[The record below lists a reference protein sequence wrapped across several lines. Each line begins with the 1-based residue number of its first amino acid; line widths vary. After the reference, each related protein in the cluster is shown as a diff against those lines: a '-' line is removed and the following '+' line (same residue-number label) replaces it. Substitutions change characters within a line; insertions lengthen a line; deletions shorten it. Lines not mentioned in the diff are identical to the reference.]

1 MTGFESF
8 QFLRPG
14 WLVLIIPGCWLVFRL
29 HQRWKKRTDWSG
41 VVEPHL
47 LELLLVEARG
57 VRGTWVPWMLSL
69 MLFLVLTAI
78 AGPVL
83 EKRSVPVI
91 KKNLAKVLVLDVS
104 HSMLAEDLRPN
115 RIERAKFKL
124 RDLLKRIDEG
134 ETALIAY
141 AGDAHVISPLTS
153 DTHTITTLIPGL
165 EPDIM
170 PQRGSR
176 ADRAMELA
184 VKLLDGHSANPG
196 EVIWLTD
203 GIPENMILPVAQ
215 TLGRHRLSV
224 IGVGTEKG
232 APIPGK
238 NTGFLKNSKGG
249 IVMSRLDTSRLQ
261 ALAQQKGGTFQILR
275 NDDQDLERV
284 LNQPILMNEYLED
297 ETEKQGDI
305 WREEGPWLLLIMLPL
320 AALMFRRGLIFGF
333 LLISLHLPG
342 FLMSE
347 RVYAFDWKDLW
358 NNKDQQGQQ
367 YFIEGLHSEA
377 AQVFENSEW
386 KGLSHFRSGNHEN
399 ALEEWKEIDSPRSLF
414 NQGNALAKLGKL
426 DQAIDRYDQVLER
439 EPEHSDARFNR
450 DLLIKLLE
458 EQEMQQQNQE
468 QDGSGEDQQKSE
480 NQLSENQSES
490 SEENQSSTQSG
501 SDSKN
506 QNMKKSEQSESEQ
519 AQKSDSQNK
528 EISDAQSD
536 ERGQENTDEAL
547 SAEDNSKE
555 EDDDSKQK
563 QAFIKPRSVS
573 ELTENNRQEQEL
585 RQWLQKIPDDPSRLL
600 RNKMYRAHQRNKQIM
615 KTEKELW

>member
-29 HQRWKKRTDWSG
+29 HQRWKQRTDWSG

-57 VRGTWVPWMLSL
+57 IRRTWIPWMLSL
-69 MLFLVLTAI
+69 MLILVLTAM

-83 EKRSVPVI
+83 EKRSVPVL

-124 RDLLKRIDEG
+124 RDLLNRIDEG

-153 DTHTITTLIPGL
+153 DTHTITTLLPGL

-170 PQRGSR
+170 PHRGSR
-176 ADRAMELA
+176 PDRAMELA
-184 VKLLDGHSANPG
+184 VKLLDGHSVNPG

-203 GIPENMILPVAQ
+203 GISENMIPTVAQ
-215 TLGRHRLSV
+215 LLGIHRLSV

-238 NTGFLKNSKGG
+238 NSGFLKNSKGG
-249 IVMSRLDTSRLQ
+249 IVMSRLDTSHLQ

-347 RVYAFDWKDLW
+347 RAYAFEWKDLW
-358 NNKDQQGQQ
+358 KNKDQQGQQ
-367 YFIEGLHSEA
+367 YFIEGSHSEA
-377 AQVFENSEW
+377 AQVFENPEW
-386 KGLSHFRSGNHEN
+386 KGLSHFRSGNLEN
-399 ALEEWKEIDSPRSLF
+399 ALEEWKGIDSPRSLF

-426 DQAIDRYDQVLER
+426 DQAIDRFDQVLER

-450 DLLIKLLE
+450 DLLMKLLE
-458 EQEMQQQNQE
+458 EQEKQKQQNQQ
-468 QDGSGEDQQKSE
+468 QDGSGEDQQKTE
-480 NQLSENQSES
+480 NQQSENQSER
-490 SEENQSSTQSG
+490 SEENQSSAESG

-506 QNMKKSEQSESEQ
+506 QNMENSGQSEQ

-528 EISDAQSD
+528 EISEAQSD
-536 ERGQENTDEAL
+536 KQEQENTDEA
-547 SAEDNSKE
+547 SVAEENNQQ
-555 EDDDSKQK
+555 EDQDSKQQ

-573 ELTENNRQEQEL
+573 ELTEDNPQEQEL
-585 RQWLQKIPDDPSRLL
+585 RQWLQKIPDDPSKLL

-615 KTEKELW
+615 KTEKESW

>member
-57 VRGTWVPWMLSL
+57 IRRTWIPWMLSL
-69 MLFLVLTAI
+69 MLILVLTAM

-83 EKRSVPVI
+83 EKRSVPVL

-124 RDLLKRIDEG
+124 RDLLNRIDEG

-141 AGDAHVISPLTS
+141 AGDAHIISPLTS
-153 DTHTITTLIPGL
+153 DTHTITTLLPGL

-170 PQRGSR
+170 PHRGSR
-176 ADRAMELA
+176 PDRAMELA

-203 GIPENMILPVAQ
+203 GIPENMIPTVAQ
-215 TLGRHRLSV
+215 LLGRHRLSV

-238 NTGFLKNSKGG
+238 NSGFLKNSKGG

-261 ALAQQKGGTFQILR
+261 VLAQQKGGTFQILR
-275 NDDQDLERV
+275 NDDQDLEIV

-297 ETEKQGDI
+297 ETEKKGDI

-342 FLMSE
+342 FVISE
-347 RVYAFDWKDLW
+347 SAYAFEWKDLW
-358 NNKDQQGQQ
+358 KNKDQQGQQ

-377 AQVFENSEW
+377 AQVFENPEW
-386 KGLSHFRSGNHEN
+386 KGLSHFRSGNLEN

-450 DLLIKLLE
+450 DLLKKLLE
-458 EQEMQQQNQE
+458 EQEKQKQQNQE
-468 QDGSGEDQQKSE
+468 KDGSGEDQQKTE
-480 NQLSENQSES
+480 DQQSES
-490 SEENQSSTQSG
+490 RTERSEESPSSAESG

-506 QNMKKSEQSESEQ
+506 QNMENSGQSEQ

-528 EISDAQSD
+528 EISEAQSD
-536 ERGQENTDEAL
+536 KQEQENTDEA
-547 SAEDNSKE
+547 SVAEENNQEGE
-555 EDDDSKQK
+555 EDSKQQ

-573 ELTENNRQEQEL
+573 ELTEDNPQEQEL

-615 KTEKELW
+615 KTEKESW

>member
-1 MTGFESF
+1 M
-8 QFLRPG
+8 
-14 WLVLIIPGCWLVFRL
+14 
-29 HQRWKKRTDWSG
+29 
-41 VVEPHL
+41 EPHL

-57 VRGTWVPWMLSL
+57 IRGTWIPWMLSL
-69 MLFLVLTAI
+69 MLILVLTAM

-83 EKRSVPVI
+83 EKRSVPVL

-124 RDLLKRIDEG
+124 RDLLNRIDEG

-153 DTHTITTLIPGL
+153 DTHTIITLLPGL

-170 PQRGSR
+170 PHRGSR
-176 ADRAMELA
+176 PDRAMELA

-203 GIPENMILPVAQ
+203 GIPENMIPTVAQ

-238 NTGFLKNSKGG
+238 NSGFLKNSKGG
-249 IVMSRLDTSRLQ
+249 IVMSRLNTSHLQ

-347 RVYAFDWKDLW
+347 RAYAFEWKDLW
-358 NNKDQQGQQ
+358 KNKDQQGQQ
-367 YFIEGLHSEA
+367 YFIEGSHSEA
-377 AQVFENSEW
+377 AQVFENPEW
-386 KGLSHFRSGNHEN
+386 KGLSHFRSGNLEN
-399 ALEEWKEIDSPRSLF
+399 ALEEWKGIDSPRSLF

-426 DQAIDRYDQVLER
+426 DQAIDRFDQVLER

-450 DLLIKLLE
+450 DLLMKLLE
-458 EQEMQQQNQE
+458 EQEKQKQQNQQ
-468 QDGSGEDQQKSE
+468 QDGSGEDQQKTE
-480 NQLSENQSES
+480 NQQSENQSER
-490 SEENQSSTQSG
+490 SEENQSSAESG

-506 QNMKKSEQSESEQ
+506 QNMENSGQSEQ

-528 EISDAQSD
+528 EISEAQSD
-536 ERGQENTDEAL
+536 KQEQENTDEA
-547 SAEDNSKE
+547 SVAEENNQQ
-555 EDDDSKQK
+555 EDQDSKQQ

-573 ELTENNRQEQEL
+573 ELTEDNPQEQEL

-615 KTEKELW
+615 KTEKESW

>member
-29 HQRWKKRTDWSG
+29 HQRWKQRTDWSG

-57 VRGTWVPWMLSL
+57 IRRTWIPWMLSL
-69 MLFLVLTAI
+69 MLILVLTAM

-83 EKRSVPVI
+83 EKRSVPVL

-124 RDLLKRIDEG
+124 RDLLNRIDEG

-153 DTHTITTLIPGL
+153 DTHTITTLLPGL

-170 PQRGSR
+170 PHRGSR
-176 ADRAMELA
+176 PDRAMELA

-196 EVIWLTD
+196 DVIWLTD
-203 GIPENMILPVAQ
+203 GIPENMIPTVAQ

-238 NTGFLKNSKGG
+238 NSGFLKNSKGG

-275 NDDQDLERV
+275 NDDQDLEIV

-342 FLMSE
+342 FVISE
-347 RVYAFDWKDLW
+347 SAYAFEWKDLW
-358 NNKDQQGQQ
+358 KNKDQQGQQ

-377 AQVFENSEW
+377 AQVFENPEW
-386 KGLSHFRSGNHEN
+386 KGLSHFRSGNLEN

-414 NQGNALAKLGKL
+414 NQGNALAKLGKFE
-426 DQAIDRYDQVLER
+426 QAIENYEQVLER
-439 EPEHSDARFNR
+439 ESEHSDARFNR
-450 DLLIKLLE
+450 DLLKKLLE
-458 EQEMQQQNQE
+458 EQEKQKQQNQQ
-468 QDGSGEDQQKSE
+468 QDGSREDQQKTE
-480 NQLSENQSES
+480 DQQSES
-490 SEENQSSTQSG
+490 RTERSEESPSSAESG

-506 QNMKKSEQSESEQ
+506 QNMENSEQTEQ

-528 EISDAQSD
+528 EISEAQSD
-536 ERGQENTDEAL
+536 KQEQENTNET
-547 SAEDNSKE
+547 SVAEENNQQEDQDSKE
-555 EDDDSKQK
+555 Q

-573 ELTENNRQEQEL
+573 ELTEDNPQEQEL
-585 RQWLQKIPDDPSRLL
+585 RQWLQKIPDDPSKLL

-615 KTEKELW
+615 KTEKESW

>member
-1 MTGFESF
+1 M
-8 QFLRPG
+8 
-14 WLVLIIPGCWLVFRL
+14 
-29 HQRWKKRTDWSG
+29 
-41 VVEPHL
+41 EPHL

-57 VRGTWVPWMLSL
+57 IRRTWIPWMLSL
-69 MLFLVLTAI
+69 MLILVLTAM

-83 EKRSVPVI
+83 EKRSVPVL

-124 RDLLKRIDEG
+124 RDLLNRIDEG

-153 DTHTITTLIPGL
+153 DTHTITTLITGL

-170 PQRGSR
+170 PHRGSR
-176 ADRAMELA
+176 PDRAMELA

-203 GIPENMILPVAQ
+203 GIPENMIPTVAQ
-215 TLGRHRLSV
+215 LLGRHRLSV
-224 IGVGTEKG
+224 IGVGTVKG

-238 NTGFLKNSKGG
+238 NNGFLKNSKGG
-249 IVMSRLDTSRLQ
+249 IVMSRLDTSHLQ

-275 NDDQDLERV
+275 NDDQDLEIV

-297 ETEKQGDI
+297 ETEKKGDI

-347 RVYAFDWKDLW
+347 RAYAFEWKDLW
-358 NNKDQQGQQ
+358 KNKDQQGQQ

-377 AQVFENSEW
+377 AQVFDNPEW

-399 ALEEWKEIDSPRSLF
+399 ALEEWKGIDSTRSLF

-450 DLLIKLLE
+450 DLLKKLLE
-458 EQEMQQQNQE
+458 EQEKQKQQNQQ
-468 QDGSGEDQQKSE
+468 QDGSGEDQQKTE
-480 NQLSENQSES
+480 NQQSENQSER
-490 SEENQSSTQSG
+490 SEENPSSAESG

-506 QNMKKSEQSESEQ
+506 QNMENSGQSEQ

-528 EISDAQSD
+528 EISEAQSD
-536 ERGQENTDEAL
+536 KQEQENTDEAL
-547 SAEDNSKE
+547 VAEGNKQEGE
-555 EDDDSKQK
+555 EDSKQQ

-573 ELTENNRQEQEL
+573 ELTEDNPQEQEL

-615 KTEKELW
+615 KTEKESW

>member
-29 HQRWKKRTDWSG
+29 HQRWKQRTDWSG

-57 VRGTWVPWMLSL
+57 IRGTWIPWMLSL
-69 MLFLVLTAI
+69 MLFLVLTAM

-83 EKRSVPVI
+83 EKRSVPVL

-124 RDLLKRIDEG
+124 RDLLNRIDEG

-153 DTHTITTLIPGL
+153 DTHTITTLLPGL

-170 PQRGSR
+170 PHRGSR

-203 GIPENMILPVAQ
+203 GIPENMIPTVAQ
-215 TLGRHRLSV
+215 LLGRHRLSV

-238 NTGFLKNSKGG
+238 NSGFLKNSKGG

-305 WREEGPWLLLIMLPL
+305 WREEGPWLLLVLLPL

-347 RVYAFDWKDLW
+347 RAYAFEWKDLW
-358 NNKDQQGQQ
+358 KNKDQQGQQ

-377 AQVFENSEW
+377 AQVFENPEW

-399 ALEEWKEIDSPRSLF
+399 ALEEWKGIDSPRSLF

-426 DQAIDRYDQVLER
+426 EQAIDSYEKVLER

-450 DLLIKLLE
+450 DLLMKLLE
-458 EQEMQQQNQE
+458 EQEKQKQQNQE

-480 NQLSENQSES
+480 NQQSES
-490 SEENQSSTQSG
+490 QKERSEENQSSAESG

-506 QNMKKSEQSESEQ
+506 QNMENSEQTEQ
-519 AQKSDSQNK
+519 AQKSDSKNK
-528 EISDAQSD
+528 EISNAQSD
-536 ERGQENTDEAL
+536 DRGQENTDEASL
-547 SAEDNSKE
+547 TEENNQQEDQ
-555 EDDDSKQK
+555 DSKQQ
-563 QAFIKPRSVS
+563 QAYIKPRSVS
-573 ELTENNRQEQEL
+573 EFTEDNPQEQEL

-615 KTEKELW
+615 KTEKESW

>member
-29 HQRWKKRTDWSG
+29 HQRWKQRTDWSG

-57 VRGTWVPWMLSL
+57 IRRTWIPWMLSL
-69 MLFLVLTAI
+69 MLILVLTAM

-83 EKRSVPVI
+83 EKRSVPVL

-124 RDLLKRIDEG
+124 RDLLNRIDEG

-141 AGDAHVISPLTS
+141 AGDAHIISPLTS
-153 DTHTITTLIPGL
+153 DTHTITTLLPGL

-170 PQRGSR
+170 PHRGSR
-176 ADRAMELA
+176 PDRAMELA

-203 GIPENMILPVAQ
+203 GIPENMIPTVAQ
-215 TLGRHRLSV
+215 LLGRHRLSV

-238 NTGFLKNSKGG
+238 NSGFLKNSKGG

-261 ALAQQKGGTFQILR
+261 VLAQQKGGTFQILR
-275 NDDQDLERV
+275 NDDQDLEIV

-342 FLMSE
+342 FVISE
-347 RVYAFDWKDLW
+347 SAYAFEWKDLW
-358 NNKDQQGQQ
+358 KNKDQQGQQ
-367 YFIEGLHSEA
+367 YFIEGSHSEA
-377 AQVFENSEW
+377 AQVFENPEW

-399 ALEEWKEIDSPRSLF
+399 ALEEWKEIDSTRSLF

-450 DLLIKLLE
+450 DLLKKLLE
-458 EQEMQQQNQE
+458 EQEKQKQQNLE
-468 QDGSGEDQQKSE
+468 QDGSGEDQQKTE
-480 NQLSENQSES
+480 NQQSENQSER
-490 SEENQSSTQSG
+490 SEENPSSAESG

-506 QNMKKSEQSESEQ
+506 QNMENSGQSEQ

-528 EISDAQSD
+528 EISEAQSD
-536 ERGQENTDEAL
+536 KQEQENTDEA
-547 SAEDNSKE
+547 SVAEENNQEGE
-555 EDDDSKQK
+555 EDSKQQ
-563 QAFIKPRSVS
+563 QAYIKPRSVS
-573 ELTENNRQEQEL
+573 ELTEDNPQEQEL

-615 KTEKELW
+615 KTEKESW

>member
-14 WLVLIIPGCWLVFRL
+14 WLLLIIPGCWLVFRL
-29 HQRWKKRTDWSG
+29 HQRWKQRTDWSG

-57 VRGTWVPWMLSL
+57 IRGTWIPWMLSL
-69 MLFLVLTAI
+69 MLFLVLTAM

-83 EKRSVPVI
+83 EKRSVPVL

-124 RDLLKRIDEG
+124 RDLLNRIDEG

-141 AGDAHVISPLTS
+141 AGDAHIISPLTS
-153 DTHTITTLIPGL
+153 DTHTITTLLPGL

-170 PQRGSR
+170 PHRGSR
-176 ADRAMELA
+176 PDRAMELA

-203 GIPENMILPVAQ
+203 GIPENMIPTVAQ
-215 TLGRHRLSV
+215 LMGRHRLSV

-238 NTGFLKNSKGG
+238 NSGFLKNSKGG

-275 NDDQDLERV
+275 NDDQDLEIV

-347 RVYAFDWKDLW
+347 RAYAFEWKDLW
-358 NNKDQQGQQ
+358 KNKDQQGQQ

-377 AQVFENSEW
+377 AQVFENPEW
-386 KGLSHFRSGNHEN
+386 KGLSHFRSGNLEN

-450 DLLIKLLE
+450 DLLKKLLE
-458 EQEMQQQNQE
+458 EQEKQKQQNQE
-468 QDGSGEDQQKSE
+468 KDGSGEDQQKTE
-480 NQLSENQSES
+480 NQQSES
-490 SEENQSSTQSG
+490 RTERSEENPSSAESG

-506 QNMKKSEQSESEQ
+506 QNMENSGQSEQ

-528 EISDAQSD
+528 EISEAQSD
-536 ERGQENTDEAL
+536 KQEQENTDEA
-547 SAEDNSKE
+547 SVAEENNQEGE
-555 EDDDSKQK
+555 EDSKQQ

-573 ELTENNRQEQEL
+573 ELTEDNPQEQEL

-615 KTEKELW
+615 KTEKESW

>member
-29 HQRWKKRTDWSG
+29 YQRWKQRTDWSG

-57 VRGTWVPWMLSL
+57 IRRTWIPWMLSL
-69 MLFLVLTAI
+69 MLILVLTAM

-83 EKRSVPVI
+83 EKRSVPVL

-124 RDLLKRIDEG
+124 RDLLNRIDEG

-153 DTHTITTLIPGL
+153 DTHTITTLLPGL

-170 PQRGSR
+170 PHRGSR
-176 ADRAMELA
+176 PDRAMELA

-196 EVIWLTD
+196 DVIWLTD
-203 GIPENMILPVAQ
+203 GIPENMIPTVAQ
-215 TLGRHRLSV
+215 LLGRHRLSV

-238 NTGFLKNSKGG
+238 NSGFLKNSKGG

-261 ALAQQKGGTFQILR
+261 VLAQQKGGTFQILR
-275 NDDQDLERV
+275 NDDQDLEIV

-342 FLMSE
+342 FVISE
-347 RVYAFDWKDLW
+347 SAYAFEWKDLW
-358 NNKDQQGQQ
+358 KNKDQQGQQ

-377 AQVFENSEW
+377 AQVFENPEW
-386 KGLSHFRSGNHEN
+386 KGLSHFRSGNLEN

-450 DLLIKLLE
+450 DLLKKLLE
-458 EQEMQQQNQE
+458 EQEKQKQQNQE
-468 QDGSGEDQQKSE
+468 KDGSGEDQQKTE
-480 NQLSENQSES
+480 NQQSES
-490 SEENQSSTQSG
+490 RTERSEENPSSAESG

-506 QNMKKSEQSESEQ
+506 QNMENSGQSEQ

-528 EISDAQSD
+528 EISEAQSD
-536 ERGQENTDEAL
+536 KQEQENTDEA
-547 SAEDNSKE
+547 SVAEENNQEGE
-555 EDDDSKQK
+555 EDSKQQ

-573 ELTENNRQEQEL
+573 ELTEDNPQEQEL

-615 KTEKELW
+615 KTEKESW

>member
-57 VRGTWVPWMLSL
+57 IRRTWIPWMLSL
-69 MLFLVLTAI
+69 MLILVLTAM

-83 EKRSVPVI
+83 EKRSVPVL

-124 RDLLKRIDEG
+124 RDLLNRIDEG

-153 DTHTITTLIPGL
+153 DTHTITTLLPGL

-170 PQRGSR
+170 PHRGSR
-176 ADRAMELA
+176 PDRAMELA

-203 GIPENMILPVAQ
+203 GIPENMIPTVAQ
-215 TLGRHRLSV
+215 LLGRHRLSV

-238 NTGFLKNSKGG
+238 NSGFLKNSKGG

-275 NDDQDLERV
+275 NDDQDLEIV
-284 LNQPILMNEYLED
+284 LNQPILMNEYFED

-342 FLMSE
+342 FVISE
-347 RVYAFDWKDLW
+347 SAYAFEWKDLW
-358 NNKDQQGQQ
+358 KNKDQQGQQ
-367 YFIEGLHSEA
+367 YFIEGSHSEA
-377 AQVFENSEW
+377 AQVFENPEW
-386 KGLSHFRSGNHEN
+386 KGLSHFRSGNLEN

-450 DLLIKLLE
+450 DLLKKLLE
-458 EQEMQQQNQE
+458 EQEKQKQQNQE
-468 QDGSGEDQQKSE
+468 QDGSGEDQQKTE
-480 NQLSENQSES
+480 NQQSENQSER
-490 SEENQSSTQSG
+490 SEENPSSAESG

-506 QNMKKSEQSESEQ
+506 QNMENSGQSEQ

-528 EISDAQSD
+528 EISEAQSD
-536 ERGQENTDEAL
+536 KQEQENTDEA
-547 SAEDNSKE
+547 SVAEENNQEGE
-555 EDDDSKQK
+555 EDSKQQ

-573 ELTENNRQEQEL
+573 ELTEDNPQEQEL

-615 KTEKELW
+615 KTEKESW

>member
-29 HQRWKKRTDWSG
+29 HQRWKERTDWSG

-57 VRGTWVPWMLSL
+57 IRRTWIPWMLSL
-69 MLFLVLTAI
+69 MLILVLTAM

-83 EKRSVPVI
+83 EKRSVPVL

-124 RDLLKRIDEG
+124 RDLLNRIDEG

-141 AGDAHVISPLTS
+141 AGDAHIISPLTS
-153 DTHTITTLIPGL
+153 DTHTITTLLPGL

-170 PQRGSR
+170 PHRGSR
-176 ADRAMELA
+176 PDRAMELA

-196 EVIWLTD
+196 DVIWLTD
-203 GIPENMILPVAQ
+203 GIPENMIPTVAQ
-215 TLGRHRLSV
+215 LLGRHRLSV
-224 IGVGTEKG
+224 IGVGTVKG

-238 NTGFLKNSKGG
+238 NSGFLKNSKGG
-249 IVMSRLDTSRLQ
+249 IVMSRLDTSPLQ
-261 ALAQQKGGTFQILR
+261 VLAQQKGGTFQILR
-275 NDDQDLERV
+275 NDDQDLEIV
-284 LNQPILMNEYLED
+284 LNQPILMNEYFED

-342 FLMSE
+342 FVISE
-347 RVYAFDWKDLW
+347 SAYAFEWKDLW
-358 NNKDQQGQQ
+358 KNKDQQGQQ

-377 AQVFENSEW
+377 AQVFENPEW
-386 KGLSHFRSGNHEN
+386 KGLSHFRSGNLEN

-450 DLLIKLLE
+450 DLLKKLLE
-458 EQEMQQQNQE
+458 EQEKQKQQNQE
-468 QDGSGEDQQKSE
+468 KDGSGEDQQKTE
-480 NQLSENQSES
+480 NQQSES
-490 SEENQSSTQSG
+490 RTERSEEDPSSAESG

-506 QNMKKSEQSESEQ
+506 QNMENSEQTEQ

-528 EISDAQSD
+528 EISEAQSD
-536 ERGQENTDEAL
+536 KQEQENTDEA
-547 SAEDNSKE
+547 SVAEENNQEGE
-555 EDDDSKQK
+555 EDSKQQ

-573 ELTENNRQEQEL
+573 ELTEDNPQEQEL

-615 KTEKELW
+615 KTEKESW

>member
-1 MTGFESF
+1 M
-8 QFLRPG
+8 
-14 WLVLIIPGCWLVFRL
+14 
-29 HQRWKKRTDWSG
+29 
-41 VVEPHL
+41 EPHL

-57 VRGTWVPWMLSL
+57 IRRTWIPWMLSL
-69 MLFLVLTAI
+69 MLILVLTAM

-83 EKRSVPVI
+83 EKRSVPVL

-124 RDLLKRIDEG
+124 RDLLNRIDEG

-141 AGDAHVISPLTS
+141 AGDAHIISPLTS
-153 DTHTITTLIPGL
+153 DTHTITTLLPGL

-170 PQRGSR
+170 PHRGSR
-176 ADRAMELA
+176 PDRAMELA

-203 GIPENMILPVAQ
+203 GIPENMIPTVAEL
-215 TLGRHRLSV
+215 LGRHRLSV
-224 IGVGTEKG
+224 IGIGTEKG

-238 NTGFLKNSKGG
+238 NSGFLKNSKGG
-249 IVMSRLDTSRLQ
+249 IVMSRLVTSRLQ
-261 ALAQQKGGTFQILR
+261 VLAQQKGGTFQILR
-275 NDDQDLERV
+275 NDDQDLEIV

-342 FLMSE
+342 FVISE
-347 RVYAFDWKDLW
+347 RAYAFEWKDLW
-358 NNKDQQGQQ
+358 KNKDQQGQQ
-367 YFIEGLHSEA
+367 YFIEGSHSEA
-377 AQVFENSEW
+377 AQVFENPEW

-399 ALEEWKEIDSPRSLF
+399 ALEEWKGIDSPRSLF

-450 DLLIKLLE
+450 DLLKKLLE
-458 EQEMQQQNQE
+458 EQDKQKQQNQE

-480 NQLSENQSES
+480 PQQSENQSER
-490 SEENQSSTQSG
+490 SEEDPSSAESG

-506 QNMKKSEQSESEQ
+506 QDMENSGQSEQ

-528 EISDAQSD
+528 EISEAQSD
-536 ERGQENTDEAL
+536 KQEQENTDEA
-547 SAEDNSKE
+547 SVAEENKQEGE
-555 EDDDSKQK
+555 EDSKQQ
-563 QAFIKPRSVS
+563 QAYIKPRSVS
-573 ELTENNRQEQEL
+573 ELTEDNPQEQEL

-615 KTEKELW
+615 KTEKESW

>member
-1 MTGFESF
+1 M
-8 QFLRPG
+8 
-14 WLVLIIPGCWLVFRL
+14 
-29 HQRWKKRTDWSG
+29 
-41 VVEPHL
+41 EPHL
-47 LELLLVEARG
+47 LELLVVEARG
-57 VRGTWVPWMLSL
+57 IQRTWIPWMLSL
-69 MLFLVLTAI
+69 MLILVLTAM

-83 EKRSVPVI
+83 EKRSVPVL

-124 RDLLKRIDEG
+124 RDLLNRIDEG

-153 DTHTITTLIPGL
+153 DTHTITTLLPGL

-170 PQRGSR
+170 PHRGSR
-176 ADRAMELA
+176 PDRAMELA

-203 GIPENMILPVAQ
+203 GIPEKMIPTVAQ
-215 TLGRHRLSV
+215 LLGRHRLSV

-238 NTGFLKNSKGG
+238 NSGFLKNSKGG
-249 IVMSRLDTSRLQ
+249 IVMSRLVTSRLQ
-261 ALAQQKGGTFQILR
+261 VLAQQKGGTFQILR
-275 NDDQDLERV
+275 NDDQDLEIV

-342 FLMSE
+342 FVISE
-347 RVYAFDWKDLW
+347 RAYAFEWKDLW
-358 NNKDQQGQQ
+358 KNKDQQGQQ
-367 YFIEGLHSEA
+367 FFIEGSHSEA
-377 AQVFENSEW
+377 AQVFENPEW

-399 ALEEWKEIDSPRSLF
+399 ALEEWKGIDSTRSLF

-450 DLLIKLLE
+450 DLLKKLLE
-458 EQEMQQQNQE
+458 EQDKQKQQNQE

-480 NQLSENQSES
+480 PQQSENQSER
-490 SEENQSSTQSG
+490 SEENQSSAESG

-506 QNMKKSEQSESEQ
+506 KNMENSGQSEQ

-528 EISDAQSD
+528 ENSEAQSFKQ
-536 ERGQENTDEAL
+536 EQENTDEASL
-547 SAEDNSKE
+547 AEENNQQ
-555 EDDDSKQK
+555 EDQDSKQQ
-563 QAFIKPRSVS
+563 QAYIKPRSVS
-573 ELTENNRQEQEL
+573 ELTEDNPQEQEL

-615 KTEKELW
+615 KTEKESW

>member
-1 MTGFESF
+1 M
-8 QFLRPG
+8 
-14 WLVLIIPGCWLVFRL
+14 
-29 HQRWKKRTDWSG
+29 
-41 VVEPHL
+41 EPHL

-57 VRGTWVPWMLSL
+57 IRRTWIPWMLSL
-69 MLFLVLTAI
+69 MLILVLTAM

-83 EKRSVPVI
+83 EKRSVPVL

-124 RDLLKRIDEG
+124 RDLLNRIDEG

-153 DTHTITTLIPGL
+153 DTHTITTLLPGL

-170 PQRGSR
+170 PHRGSR
-176 ADRAMELA
+176 PDRAMELA

-203 GIPENMILPVAQ
+203 GIPENMIPTVAQ
-215 TLGRHRLSV
+215 LLGRHRLSV

-238 NTGFLKNSKGG
+238 NSGFLKNSKGG
-249 IVMSRLDTSRLQ
+249 IVMSRLDTSHLQ

-342 FLMSE
+342 FVMSE
-347 RVYAFDWKDLW
+347 KGYAFEWKDLW
-358 NNKDQQGQQ
+358 KNKDQQGQQ

-377 AQVFENSEW
+377 AQVFENPEW

-399 ALEEWKEIDSPRSLF
+399 ALEEWKGIDSTRSLF

-450 DLLIKLLE
+450 DLLKKLLE
-458 EQEMQQQNQE
+458 EQEKQKQQNQE

-480 NQLSENQSES
+480 PQQSENQSER
-490 SEENQSSTQSG
+490 SEEDPSSAESG

-506 QNMKKSEQSESEQ
+506 QDMENSGQSEQ

-528 EISDAQSD
+528 EISEAQSD
-536 ERGQENTDEAL
+536 KQEQENTDEA
-547 SAEDNSKE
+547 SVAEENNQEGE
-555 EDDDSKQK
+555 EDSKQQ

-573 ELTENNRQEQEL
+573 ELTEDNPQEQEL
-585 RQWLQKIPDDPSRLL
+585 RQWLQKIPDDPSKLL

-615 KTEKELW
+615 KTEKESW

>member
-29 HQRWKKRTDWSG
+29 HQRWKQRTDWSG

-57 VRGTWVPWMLSL
+57 IRGTWIPWMLSL
-69 MLFLVLTAI
+69 MLILVLTAM

-83 EKRSVPVI
+83 EKRSVPVL

-124 RDLLKRIDEG
+124 RDLLNRIDEG

-153 DTHTITTLIPGL
+153 DTHTIITLLPGL

-170 PQRGSR
+170 PHRGSR
-176 ADRAMELA
+176 PDRAMELA
-184 VKLLDGHSANPG
+184 VKLLDGHSVNPG
-196 EVIWLTD
+196 DVIWLTD
-203 GIPENMILPVAQ
+203 GISENMIPTVAQ
-215 TLGRHRLSV
+215 LLGRHRLSV
-224 IGVGTEKG
+224 IGVGTVKG

-238 NTGFLKNSKGG
+238 NSGFLKNSKGG
-249 IVMSRLDTSRLQ
+249 IVMSRLDTSHLQ

-347 RVYAFDWKDLW
+347 RAYAFEWKDLW
-358 NNKDQQGQQ
+358 KNKDQQGQQ
-367 YFIEGLHSEA
+367 YFIEGSHSEA
-377 AQVFENSEW
+377 AQVFENPEW
-386 KGLSHFRSGNHEN
+386 KGLSHFRSGNLEN
-399 ALEEWKEIDSPRSLF
+399 ALEEWKGIDSPRSLF

-426 DQAIDRYDQVLER
+426 DQAIDRFDQVLER
-439 EPEHSDARFNR
+439 EPEHSDARFDR
-450 DLLIKLLE
+450 DLLMKLLE
-458 EQEMQQQNQE
+458 EQEKQKQQNQQ
-468 QDGSGEDQQKSE
+468 QDGSGEDQQKTE
-480 NQLSENQSES
+480 NQQSENQSER
-490 SEENQSSTQSG
+490 SEENQSSAESG

-506 QNMKKSEQSESEQ
+506 QNMENSGQSEQ
-519 AQKSDSQNK
+519 AQKSESQNK
-528 EISDAQSD
+528 EISEAQSD
-536 ERGQENTDEAL
+536 KQEQENTDEA
-547 SAEDNSKE
+547 SVAEENNQEGE
-555 EDDDSKQK
+555 EDSNQQ

-573 ELTENNRQEQEL
+573 ELTEDNPQEQEL

-615 KTEKELW
+615 KTEKESW

>member
-14 WLVLIIPGCWLVFRL
+14 WLVLIIPGFWLVFRL
-29 HQRWKKRTDWSG
+29 YQRWKQRTDWSG

-57 VRGTWVPWMLSL
+57 IRRAWIPWMLSL
-69 MLFLVLTAI
+69 MLILVLTAM

-83 EKRSVPVI
+83 EKRSVPVL

-124 RDLLKRIDEG
+124 RDLLNRIDEG

-153 DTHTITTLIPGL
+153 DTHTITTLLPGL

-170 PQRGSR
+170 PHRGSR
-176 ADRAMELA
+176 PDRAMELA

-203 GIPENMILPVAQ
+203 GIPENMIPTVAQ
-215 TLGRHRLSV
+215 LLGRHRLSV

-238 NTGFLKNSKGG
+238 NSGFLKNSKGG
-249 IVMSRLDTSRLQ
+249 IVMSRLDTSHLQ
-261 ALAQQKGGTFQILR
+261 VLAQQKGGTFQILR
-275 NDDQDLERV
+275 NDDQDLEIV

-342 FLMSE
+342 FVISE
-347 RVYAFDWKDLW
+347 SAYAFEWKDLW
-358 NNKDQQGQQ
+358 KNKDQQGQQ
-367 YFIEGLHSEA
+367 YFIEGSHSEA
-377 AQVFENSEW
+377 AQVFENPEW
-386 KGLSHFRSGNHEN
+386 KGLSHFRSGNLEN

-450 DLLIKLLE
+450 DLLKKLLE
-458 EQEMQQQNQE
+458 EQENQKQQNQE
-468 QDGSGEDQQKSE
+468 QDGSGEDQQKSK
-480 NQLSENQSES
+480 NQQSES
-490 SEENQSSTQSG
+490 QIERSEENPSSAESG

-506 QNMKKSEQSESEQ
+506 QNMENSGQSEQ

-528 EISDAQSD
+528 EISEAQSD
-536 ERGQENTDEAL
+536 KQEQENTDEA
-547 SAEDNSKE
+547 SVAEENNQEGE
-555 EDDDSKQK
+555 EDSKQQ

-573 ELTENNRQEQEL
+573 ELTEDNPQEQEL
-585 RQWLQKIPDDPSRLL
+585 RQWLQKIPDDPSKLL

-615 KTEKELW
+615 KTEKESW

>member
-57 VRGTWVPWMLSL
+57 IRRTWIPWMLSL
-69 MLFLVLTAI
+69 MLILVLTAM

-83 EKRSVPVI
+83 EKRSVPVL

-124 RDLLKRIDEG
+124 RDLLNRIDEG

-141 AGDAHVISPLTS
+141 AGDAHIITPLTS
-153 DTHTITTLIPGL
+153 DTHTITTLLPGL

-170 PQRGSR
+170 PHRGSR
-176 ADRAMELA
+176 PDRAMELA

-203 GIPENMILPVAQ
+203 GIPENMIPTVAQ
-215 TLGRHRLSV
+215 LLGRHRLSV
-224 IGVGTEKG
+224 IGVGSEKG

-238 NTGFLKNSKGG
+238 NSGFLKNSKGG
-249 IVMSRLDTSRLQ
+249 IVMSRLDTSHLQ
-261 ALAQQKGGTFQILR
+261 VLAQQKGGTFQILR
-275 NDDQDLERV
+275 NDDQDLEIV
-284 LNQPILMNEYLED
+284 LNQPILMNEYFED

-342 FLMSE
+342 FVISE
-347 RVYAFDWKDLW
+347 SAYAFEWKDLW
-358 NNKDQQGQQ
+358 KNKDQQGQQ

-377 AQVFENSEW
+377 AQVFENPEW
-386 KGLSHFRSGNHEN
+386 KGLSHFRSGNLEN

-450 DLLIKLLE
+450 DLLKKLLE
-458 EQEMQQQNQE
+458 EQEKQKQQNQE
-468 QDGSGEDQQKSE
+468 KDGSGEDQQKTE
-480 NQLSENQSES
+480 NQQSES
-490 SEENQSSTQSG
+490 RTERSEEDPSSAESG

-506 QNMKKSEQSESEQ
+506 QNMENSEQTEQ

-528 EISDAQSD
+528 EISEAQSD
-536 ERGQENTDEAL
+536 KQEQENTNET
-547 SAEDNSKE
+547 SVAEENNQQEDQDSKE
-555 EDDDSKQK
+555 Q

-573 ELTENNRQEQEL
+573 ELTEDNPQEQEL
-585 RQWLQKIPDDPSRLL
+585 RQWLQKIPDDPSKLL

-615 KTEKELW
+615 KTEKESW

>member
-1 MTGFESF
+1 M
-8 QFLRPG
+8 
-14 WLVLIIPGCWLVFRL
+14 
-29 HQRWKKRTDWSG
+29 
-41 VVEPHL
+41 EPHL

-57 VRGTWVPWMLSL
+57 ILRAWIPWMLSL
-69 MLFLVLTAI
+69 MLILVLTAM

-83 EKRSVPVI
+83 EKRSVPVL

-124 RDLLKRIDEG
+124 RDLLNRIDEG

-153 DTHTITTLIPGL
+153 DTHTITTLLPGL

-170 PQRGSR
+170 PHRGSR
-176 ADRAMELA
+176 PDRAMELA
-184 VKLLDGHSANPG
+184 VKLLDGHSANSG

-203 GIPENMILPVAQ
+203 GIPENMIPTVAQ
-215 TLGRHRLSV
+215 LLGRHRLSV

-238 NTGFLKNSKGG
+238 NSGFLKNSKGG
-249 IVMSRLDTSRLQ
+249 IVMSRLDISHLQ

-284 LNQPILMNEYLED
+284 LNQPTLMNEYLED
-297 ETEKQGDI
+297 ETEKKGDI
-305 WREEGPWLLLIMLPL
+305 WREEGPWLLLVLLPL

-342 FLMSE
+342 FVMSE
-347 RVYAFDWKDLW
+347 KGYAFEWKDLW
-358 NNKDQQGQQ
+358 KNKDQQGQQ
-367 YFIEGLHSEA
+367 IFIEGLHSEA
-377 AQVFENSEW
+377 AQVFENPEW

-439 EPEHSDARFNR
+439 KPEHTDARFNR
-450 DLLIKLLE
+450 DLLKKMLE
-458 EQEMQQQNQE
+458 EQDKQKQQNQE

-480 NQLSENQSES
+480 PQQSENQSER
-490 SEENQSSTQSG
+490 SEEDPSSAESG

-506 QNMKKSEQSESEQ
+506 QDMENSGQSEQ

-528 EISDAQSD
+528 EISEAQSD
-536 ERGQENTDEAL
+536 KQEQENTDEA
-547 SAEDNSKE
+547 SVAEENNQEGE
-555 EDDDSKQK
+555 EDSKQQ

-573 ELTENNRQEQEL
+573 ELTEDNPQEQEL

-615 KTEKELW
+615 KTEKESW

>member
-57 VRGTWVPWMLSL
+57 IRRTWIPWMLSL
-69 MLFLVLTAI
+69 MLILVLTAM

-83 EKRSVPVI
+83 EKRSVPVL

-124 RDLLKRIDEG
+124 RDLLNRIDEG

-153 DTHTITTLIPGL
+153 DTHTITTLLPGL

-170 PQRGSR
+170 PHRGSR
-176 ADRAMELA
+176 PDRAMELA

-203 GIPENMILPVAQ
+203 GIPENMIPTVAQ
-215 TLGRHRLSV
+215 LLGRHRLSV

-238 NTGFLKNSKGG
+238 NSGFLKNSKGG
-249 IVMSRLDTSRLQ
+249 IVMSRLDTSHLQ

-305 WREEGPWLLLIMLPL
+305 WREEGPWLLLVLLPL

-347 RVYAFDWKDLW
+347 RAYAFEWKDLW
-358 NNKDQQGQQ
+358 KNKDQQGQQ
-367 YFIEGLHSEA
+367 FFIEGSHSEA
-377 AQVFENSEW
+377 AQVFENPEW
-386 KGLSHFRSGNHEN
+386 KGLSHFRSGNLEN

-450 DLLIKLLE
+450 DLLKKLLE
-458 EQEMQQQNQE
+458 EQEKQKQQNQE
-468 QDGSGEDQQKSE
+468 QDGSGEDQQKSK
-480 NQLSENQSES
+480 NQQSES
-490 SEENQSSTQSG
+490 QKEQSKENQSSAESG

-506 QNMKKSEQSESEQ
+506 QNMENSGQSEQ

-528 EISDAQSD
+528 EISEAQSD
-536 ERGQENTDEAL
+536 KQEQENTDEA
-547 SAEDNSKE
+547 SVAEENNQEGE
-555 EDDDSKQK
+555 EDSKQQ

-573 ELTENNRQEQEL
+573 ELTEDNPQEQEL
-585 RQWLQKIPDDPSRLL
+585 RQWLQKIPDDPSKLL

-615 KTEKELW
+615 KTEKESW

>member
-1 MTGFESF
+1 M
-8 QFLRPG
+8 
-14 WLVLIIPGCWLVFRL
+14 
-29 HQRWKKRTDWSG
+29 
-41 VVEPHL
+41 EPHL

-57 VRGTWVPWMLSL
+57 IRRTWIPWMLSL
-69 MLFLVLTAI
+69 MLILVLTAM

-83 EKRSVPVI
+83 EKRSVPVL

-124 RDLLKRIDEG
+124 RDLLNRIDEG

-153 DTHTITTLIPGL
+153 DTHTIITLLPGL

-170 PQRGSR
+170 PHRGSR
-176 ADRAMELA
+176 PDRAMELA
-184 VKLLDGHSANPG
+184 VKLLDGHSVNPG

-203 GIPENMILPVAQ
+203 GISENMIPTVAQ
-215 TLGRHRLSV
+215 LLGIHRLSV

-238 NTGFLKNSKGG
+238 NSGFLKNSKGG
-249 IVMSRLDTSRLQ
+249 IVMSRLDTSHLQ

-347 RVYAFDWKDLW
+347 RAYAFEWKDLW
-358 NNKDQQGQQ
+358 KNKDQQGQQ
-367 YFIEGLHSEA
+367 YFIEGSHSEA
-377 AQVFENSEW
+377 AQVFENPEW
-386 KGLSHFRSGNHEN
+386 KGLSHFRSGNLEN
-399 ALEEWKEIDSPRSLF
+399 ALEEWKGIDSPRSLF

-450 DLLIKLLE
+450 DLLKKLLE
-458 EQEMQQQNQE
+458 EQEKQKQQNQQ
-468 QDGSGEDQQKSE
+468 QDGSGEDQQKTE
-480 NQLSENQSES
+480 NQQSENQSER
-490 SEENQSSTQSG
+490 SEENQSSAESG

-506 QNMKKSEQSESEQ
+506 QNMENSGQSEQ

-528 EISDAQSD
+528 EISEAQSD
-536 ERGQENTDEAL
+536 KQEQENTDEA
-547 SAEDNSKE
+547 SVAEENNQQ
-555 EDDDSKQK
+555 EDQDSKQQ

-573 ELTENNRQEQEL
+573 ELTEDNPQEQEL

-615 KTEKELW
+615 KTEKESW

>member
-14 WLVLIIPGCWLVFRL
+14 WLVLIIPGFWLVFRL
-29 HQRWKKRTDWSG
+29 YQRWKQRTDWSG

-57 VRGTWVPWMLSL
+57 IRRTWIPWMLSL
-69 MLFLVLTAI
+69 MLILVLTAM

-83 EKRSVPVI
+83 EKRSVPVL

-124 RDLLKRIDEG
+124 RDLLNRIDEG

-141 AGDAHVISPLTS
+141 AGDAHIISPLTS
-153 DTHTITTLIPGL
+153 DTHTITTLLPGL

-170 PQRGSR
+170 PHRGSR
-176 ADRAMELA
+176 PDRAMELA

-203 GIPENMILPVAQ
+203 GIPENMIPTVAQ
-215 TLGRHRLSV
+215 LLGRHRLSV

-238 NTGFLKNSKGG
+238 NSGFLKNSKGG
-249 IVMSRLDTSRLQ
+249 IVMSRLDTSHLQ
-261 ALAQQKGGTFQILR
+261 VLAQQKGGTFQILR
-275 NDDQDLERV
+275 NDDQDLEIV
-284 LNQPILMNEYLED
+284 LNQPILMNEYFED

-342 FLMSE
+342 FVISE
-347 RVYAFDWKDLW
+347 SAYAFEWKDLW
-358 NNKDQQGQQ
+358 KNKDQQGQQ
-367 YFIEGLHSEA
+367 YFIEGSHSEA
-377 AQVFENSEW
+377 AQVFENPEW
-386 KGLSHFRSGNHEN
+386 KGLSHFRSGNLEN
-399 ALEEWKEIDSPRSLF
+399 ALEEWKGIDSPRSLF
-414 NQGNALAKLGKL
+414 NQGNALAKLGKF
-426 DQAIDRYDQVLER
+426 DQAIDSYDQVLER

-450 DLLIKLLE
+450 DLLKKLLE
-458 EQEMQQQNQE
+458 EQDKQKQQNQE
-468 QDGSGEDQQKSE
+468 QDGSGEDQQKTE
-480 NQLSENQSES
+480 NQQSES
-490 SEENQSSTQSG
+490 RTERSEEDPSSAESG

-506 QNMKKSEQSESEQ
+506 QNMENSGQSEQ

-528 EISDAQSD
+528 EISEAQSD
-536 ERGQENTDEAL
+536 KQEQENTDEA
-547 SAEDNSKE
+547 SVAEENNQEGE
-555 EDDDSKQK
+555 EDSKQQ
-563 QAFIKPRSVS
+563 QAYIKPRSVS
-573 ELTENNRQEQEL
+573 ELTEDNPQEQEL

-615 KTEKELW
+615 KTEKESW

>member
-1 MTGFESF
+1 M
-8 QFLRPG
+8 
-14 WLVLIIPGCWLVFRL
+14 
-29 HQRWKKRTDWSG
+29 
-41 VVEPHL
+41 EPHL

-57 VRGTWVPWMLSL
+57 IRRTWIPWMLSL
-69 MLFLVLTAI
+69 MLILVLTAM

-83 EKRSVPVI
+83 EKRSVPVL

-124 RDLLKRIDEG
+124 RDLLNRIDEG

-153 DTHTITTLIPGL
+153 DTHTIITLLPGL

-170 PQRGSR
+170 PHRGSR
-176 ADRAMELA
+176 PDRAMELA
-184 VKLLDGHSANPG
+184 VKLLDGHSVNPG

-203 GIPENMILPVAQ
+203 GISENMIPTVAQ
-215 TLGRHRLSV
+215 LLGIHRLSV

-238 NTGFLKNSKGG
+238 NSGFLKNSKGG
-249 IVMSRLDTSRLQ
+249 IVMSRLDTSHLQ

-347 RVYAFDWKDLW
+347 RAYAFEWKDLW
-358 NNKDQQGQQ
+358 KNKDQQGQQ
-367 YFIEGLHSEA
+367 YFIEGSHSEA
-377 AQVFENSEW
+377 AQVFENPEW
-386 KGLSHFRSGNHEN
+386 KGLSHFRSGNLEN
-399 ALEEWKEIDSPRSLF
+399 ALEEWKGIDSPRSLF

-426 DQAIDRYDQVLER
+426 DQAIDRFDQVLER

-450 DLLIKLLE
+450 DLLMKLLE
-458 EQEMQQQNQE
+458 EQEKQKQQNQQ
-468 QDGSGEDQQKSE
+468 QDGSGEDQQKTE
-480 NQLSENQSES
+480 NQQSENQSER
-490 SEENQSSTQSG
+490 SEENQSSAESG

-506 QNMKKSEQSESEQ
+506 QNMENSGQSEQ

-528 EISDAQSD
+528 EISEAQSD
-536 ERGQENTDEAL
+536 KQEQENTDEA
-547 SAEDNSKE
+547 SVAEENNQEGE
-555 EDDDSKQK
+555 EDSKQQ

-573 ELTENNRQEQEL
+573 ELTEDNPQEQEL

-615 KTEKELW
+615 KTEKESW

>member
-57 VRGTWVPWMLSL
+57 IRRTWIPWMLSL
-69 MLFLVLTAI
+69 MLILVLTAM

-83 EKRSVPVI
+83 EKRSVPVL

-124 RDLLKRIDEG
+124 RDLLNRIDEG

-153 DTHTITTLIPGL
+153 DTHTIITLLPGL

-170 PQRGSR
+170 PHRGSR
-176 ADRAMELA
+176 PDRAMELA

-203 GIPENMILPVAQ
+203 GISENMIPTMAQ
-215 TLGRHRLSV
+215 LLGRHRLSV

-238 NTGFLKNSKGG
+238 NSGFLKNSKGG
-249 IVMSRLDTSRLQ
+249 IVMSRLDTSHLQ
-261 ALAQQKGGTFQILR
+261 ALAQLKGGTFQILR

-347 RVYAFDWKDLW
+347 RAYAFEWKDLW

-377 AQVFENSEW
+377 AQVFENPEW

-399 ALEEWKEIDSPRSLF
+399 ALEEWKGIDSPRSLF

-426 DQAIDRYDQVLER
+426 DQAIDRFDQVLER

-450 DLLIKLLE
+450 DLLKKLLE
-458 EQEMQQQNQE
+458 EQEKQKQQNQQ
-468 QDGSGEDQQKSE
+468 QDGSGEDQQKTE
-480 NQLSENQSES
+480 NQQSENQSER
-490 SEENQSSTQSG
+490 SEENQSSAESG

-506 QNMKKSEQSESEQ
+506 QNMENSGQSEQ

-528 EISDAQSD
+528 EISEAQSD
-536 ERGQENTDEAL
+536 KQEQENTDEA
-547 SAEDNSKE
+547 SVAEENNQEGE
-555 EDDDSKQK
+555 EDSKQQ

-573 ELTENNRQEQEL
+573 ELTEDNPQEQEL
-585 RQWLQKIPDDPSRLL
+585 RQWLQKIPDDPSKLL

-615 KTEKELW
+615 KTEKESW

>member
-29 HQRWKKRTDWSG
+29 HQRWKERTDWSG

-57 VRGTWVPWMLSL
+57 IRRTWIPWMLSL
-69 MLFLVLTAI
+69 MLFLVLTAM

-83 EKRSVPVI
+83 EKRSVPVL

-124 RDLLKRIDEG
+124 RDLLNRIDEG

-153 DTHTITTLIPGL
+153 DTHTITTLLPGL

-170 PQRGSR
+170 PHRGSR
-176 ADRAMELA
+176 PDRAMELA

-196 EVIWLTD
+196 DVIWLTD
-203 GIPENMILPVAQ
+203 GIPENMIPTVAQ

-238 NTGFLKNSKGG
+238 NSGFLKNSKGG

-261 ALAQQKGGTFQILR
+261 VLAQQKGGTFQILR
-275 NDDQDLERV
+275 NDDQDLEIV

-342 FLMSE
+342 FVISE
-347 RVYAFDWKDLW
+347 SAYAFEWKDLW
-358 NNKDQQGQQ
+358 KNKDQQGQQ

-377 AQVFENSEW
+377 AQVFENPEW
-386 KGLSHFRSGNHEN
+386 KGLSHFRSGNLEN

-450 DLLIKLLE
+450 DLLKKLLE
-458 EQEMQQQNQE
+458 EQEKQKQQNQE
-468 QDGSGEDQQKSE
+468 KDGSGEDQQKTE
-480 NQLSENQSES
+480 NQQSENQSER
-490 SEENQSSTQSG
+490 SEENPSSAESG

-506 QNMKKSEQSESEQ
+506 QNMENSGQSEQ

-528 EISDAQSD
+528 EISEAQSD
-536 ERGQENTDEAL
+536 KQEQENTDEA
-547 SAEDNSKE
+547 SVTE
-555 EDDDSKQK
+555 ENNQEGEEDSKQQ
-563 QAFIKPRSVS
+563 QAYIKPRSVS
-573 ELTENNRQEQEL
+573 ELTEDNPQEQEL

-615 KTEKELW
+615 KTEKESW

>member
-14 WLVLIIPGCWLVFRL
+14 WLVLIIPGFWLVFRL
-29 HQRWKKRTDWSG
+29 YQRWKQRTDWSG

-57 VRGTWVPWMLSL
+57 IRRTWIPWMLSL
-69 MLFLVLTAI
+69 MLILVLTAM

-83 EKRSVPVI
+83 EKRSVPVL

-124 RDLLKRIDEG
+124 RDLLNRIDEG

-141 AGDAHVISPLTS
+141 AGDAHIISPLTS
-153 DTHTITTLIPGL
+153 DTHTITTLLPGL

-170 PQRGSR
+170 PHRGSR
-176 ADRAMELA
+176 PDRAMELA

-203 GIPENMILPVAQ
+203 GIPENMIPTVAQ
-215 TLGRHRLSV
+215 LLGRHRLSV

-238 NTGFLKNSKGG
+238 NSGFLKNSKGG

-261 ALAQQKGGTFQILR
+261 VLAQQKGGTFQILR
-275 NDDQDLERV
+275 NDDQDLEIV

-342 FLMSE
+342 FVISE
-347 RVYAFDWKDLW
+347 SAYAFEWKDLW
-358 NNKDQQGQQ
+358 KNKDQQGQQ
-367 YFIEGLHSEA
+367 YFIEGSHSEA
-377 AQVFENSEW
+377 AQVFENPEW

-399 ALEEWKEIDSPRSLF
+399 ALEEWKGIDSPRSLF

-450 DLLIKLLE
+450 DLLKKLLE
-458 EQEMQQQNQE
+458 EQEKQKQQNQE

-480 NQLSENQSES
+480 NHQSES
-490 SEENQSSTQSG
+490 QKERFKENPSSAESG

-506 QNMKKSEQSESEQ
+506 QNMENSEQTEQ

-528 EISDAQSD
+528 EISEAQSD
-536 ERGQENTDEAL
+536 KQEQENTNET
-547 SAEDNSKE
+547 SVAEENNQQEDQDSKE
-555 EDDDSKQK
+555 Q

-573 ELTENNRQEQEL
+573 ELTEDNPQEQEL

-615 KTEKELW
+615 KTEKESW

>member
-1 MTGFESF
+1 M
-8 QFLRPG
+8 
-14 WLVLIIPGCWLVFRL
+14 
-29 HQRWKKRTDWSG
+29 
-41 VVEPHL
+41 EPHL

-57 VRGTWVPWMLSL
+57 IQRTWIPWMLSL
-69 MLFLVLTAI
+69 MLILVLTAM

-83 EKRSVPVI
+83 EKRSVPVL

-124 RDLLKRIDEG
+124 RDLLNRIDEG

-153 DTHTITTLIPGL
+153 DTHTITTLLPGL

-170 PQRGSR
+170 PHRGSR
-176 ADRAMELA
+176 PDRAMELA

-203 GIPENMILPVAQ
+203 GIPENMIPTVAQ
-215 TLGRHRLSV
+215 LLGRHRLSV
-224 IGVGTEKG
+224 IGVGTVKG
-232 APIPGK
+232 APIPWK
-238 NTGFLKNSKGG
+238 NSGFLKNSRGG
-249 IVMSRLDTSRLQ
+249 IVMSRLDTSHLQ
-261 ALAQQKGGTFQILR
+261 VLAQQKGGTFQILR
-275 NDDQDLERV
+275 NDDRDLEIV
-284 LNQPILMNEYLED
+284 LNQPILKNEYLED

-342 FLMSE
+342 FVISE
-347 RVYAFDWKDLW
+347 SAYAFEWKDLW
-358 NNKDQQGQQ
+358 KNKDQQGQQ

-377 AQVFENSEW
+377 AQVFENPEW
-386 KGLSHFRSGNHEN
+386 KGLSHFRSGNLEN

-450 DLLIKLLE
+450 DLLKKLLE
-458 EQEMQQQNQE
+458 EQEKQKQQNQE
-468 QDGSGEDQQKSE
+468 QDGSGEDQQKTE
-480 NQLSENQSES
+480 DQQSES
-490 SEENQSSTQSG
+490 RTERSEENPSSAESG

-506 QNMKKSEQSESEQ
+506 QNMENSGQSEQ
-519 AQKSDSQNK
+519 AQK
-528 EISDAQSD
+528 
-536 ERGQENTDEAL
+536 
-547 SAEDNSKE
+547 
-555 EDDDSKQK
+555 
-563 QAFIKPRSVS
+563 
-573 ELTENNRQEQEL
+573 
-585 RQWLQKIPDDPSRLL
+585 
-600 RNKMYRAHQRNKQIM
+600 
-615 KTEKELW
+615 

>member
-1 MTGFESF
+1 MTGFETF

-14 WLVLIIPGCWLVFRL
+14 WLLLIIPGCWLVFRL

-57 VRGTWVPWMLSL
+57 IRRTWIPWMLSL
-69 MLFLVLTAI
+69 MLILVITAM

-83 EKRSVPVI
+83 EKRSVPVL

-124 RDLLKRIDEG
+124 RDLLNRIDEG

-153 DTHTITTLIPGL
+153 DTHTITTLLPGL

-170 PQRGSR
+170 PHRGSR
-176 ADRAMELA
+176 PDRAMELA

-203 GIPENMILPVAQ
+203 GIPENMITTVAQ
-215 TLGRHRLSV
+215 LLGRHRLSV

-238 NTGFLKNSKGG
+238 NSGFLKNSKGG
-249 IVMSRLDTSRLQ
+249 IVMSRLDTSRLK

-347 RVYAFDWKDLW
+347 RAYAFEWKDLW
-358 NNKDQQGQQ
+358 KNKDQQGQQ
-367 YFIEGLHSEA
+367 YFIEGSHSEA
-377 AQVFENSEW
+377 AQVFENPEW
-386 KGLSHFRSGNHEN
+386 KGLSHFRSGNLEN
-399 ALEEWKEIDSPRSLF
+399 ALEEWKGIDSPRSFF

-426 DQAIDRYDQVLER
+426 EQAIDSYDQVLER

-450 DLLIKLLE
+450 DLLMKLLE
-458 EQEMQQQNQE
+458 EQEKQKQQNQE
-468 QDGSGEDQQKSE
+468 QDGSGEDQQKSAP
-480 NQLSENQSES
+480 QQSES
-490 SEENQSSTQSG
+490 QTERSEEDQSSAESG
-501 SDSKN
+501 NDSKN
-506 QNMKKSEQSESEQ
+506 QNMKNSEQSEQ
-519 AQKSDSQNK
+519 AQKSDSENK
-528 EISDAQSD
+528 DIPDAQFD
-536 ERGQENTDEAL
+536 ERGQENTDEAS
-547 SAEDNSKE
+547 SAKDNNQKEDQ
-555 EDDDSKQK
+555 DSKQQ

-615 KTEKELW
+615 KTEKESW

>member
-29 HQRWKKRTDWSG
+29 HQRWKERTDWSG

-57 VRGTWVPWMLSL
+57 IRRAWIPWMLSL
-69 MLFLVLTAI
+69 MLILVLTAM

-83 EKRSVPVI
+83 EKRSVPVL

-124 RDLLKRIDEG
+124 RDLLNRIDEG

-153 DTHTITTLIPGL
+153 DTHTITTLLPGL

-170 PQRGSR
+170 PHRGSR
-176 ADRAMELA
+176 PDRAMELA

-203 GIPENMILPVAQ
+203 GIPENMIPTVAQ

-224 IGVGTEKG
+224 IGVGTVKG

-238 NTGFLKNSKGG
+238 NSGFLKNSKGG
-249 IVMSRLDTSRLQ
+249 IVMSRLDTSPLQ
-261 ALAQQKGGTFQILR
+261 VLAQQKGGTFQILR
-275 NDDQDLERV
+275 NDDRDLEIV
-284 LNQPILMNEYLED
+284 LNQPILMNEYFED

-342 FLMSE
+342 FVISE
-347 RVYAFDWKDLW
+347 SAYAFEWKDLW
-358 NNKDQQGQQ
+358 KNKDQQGQQ
-367 YFIEGLHSEA
+367 YFIEGSHSEA
-377 AQVFENSEW
+377 AQVFENPEW
-386 KGLSHFRSGNHEN
+386 KGLSHFRSGNLEN

-414 NQGNALAKLGKL
+414 NQGNALAKLGKFE
-426 DQAIDRYDQVLER
+426 QAIENYEQVLER
-439 EPEHSDARFNR
+439 ESEHSDARFNR
-450 DLLIKLLE
+450 DLLKKLLE
-458 EQEMQQQNQE
+458 EQEKQKQQNQE
-468 QDGSGEDQQKSE
+468 KDGSGEDQQKTE
-480 NQLSENQSES
+480 DQQSES
-490 SEENQSSTQSG
+490 RTERSEESPSSAESG

-506 QNMKKSEQSESEQ
+506 QNMENSEQTEQ

-528 EISDAQSD
+528 EISEVQSD
-536 ERGQENTDEAL
+536 KQEQENTNET
-547 SAEDNSKE
+547 SVAEENNQQEDQDSKE
-555 EDDDSKQK
+555 Q

-573 ELTENNRQEQEL
+573 ELTEDNPQEQEL

-615 KTEKELW
+615 KTEKESW

>member
-29 HQRWKKRTDWSG
+29 HQRWKERTDWSG

-57 VRGTWVPWMLSL
+57 IRRTWIPWMLSL
-69 MLFLVLTAI
+69 MLFLVLTAM

-83 EKRSVPVI
+83 EKRSVPVL

-124 RDLLKRIDEG
+124 RDLLNRIDEG

-153 DTHTITTLIPGL
+153 DTHTITTLLPGL

-170 PQRGSR
+170 PHRGSR
-176 ADRAMELA
+176 PDRAMELA

-203 GIPENMILPVAQ
+203 GIPENMIPTVAQ
-215 TLGRHRLSV
+215 LLGRHRLSV

-238 NTGFLKNSKGG
+238 NSGFLKNSKGG
-249 IVMSRLDTSRLQ
+249 IVMSRLDTSPLQ
-261 ALAQQKGGTFQILR
+261 VLAQQKGGTFQILR
-275 NDDQDLERV
+275 NDDQDLEIV
-284 LNQPILMNEYLED
+284 LNQPILMNEYFED

-342 FLMSE
+342 FVISE
-347 RVYAFDWKDLW
+347 SAYAFEWKDLW
-358 NNKDQQGQQ
+358 KNKDQQGQQ

-377 AQVFENSEW
+377 AQVFENPEW
-386 KGLSHFRSGNHEN
+386 KGLSHFRSGNLEN

-450 DLLIKLLE
+450 DLLKKLLE
-458 EQEMQQQNQE
+458 EQEKQKQQNQE
-468 QDGSGEDQQKSE
+468 KDGSGEDQQKTE
-480 NQLSENQSES
+480 NQQSES
-490 SEENQSSTQSG
+490 RTERSEENPSSAESG

-506 QNMKKSEQSESEQ
+506 QNMENSGQSEQ

-528 EISDAQSD
+528 EISEAQSD
-536 ERGQENTDEAL
+536 KQEQENTNET
-547 SAEDNSKE
+547 SVAEEYKQKGE
-555 EDDDSKQK
+555 EDSKQQ

-573 ELTENNRQEQEL
+573 ELTEDNPQEQEL
-585 RQWLQKIPDDPSRLL
+585 RQWLQKIPDDPSKLL

-615 KTEKELW
+615 KTEKESW

>member
-29 HQRWKKRTDWSG
+29 HQRWKERTDWSG

-57 VRGTWVPWMLSL
+57 IRRTWIPWMLSL
-69 MLFLVLTAI
+69 MLILVLTAM

-83 EKRSVPVI
+83 EKRSVPVL

-124 RDLLKRIDEG
+124 RDLLNRIDEG

-141 AGDAHVISPLTS
+141 AGDAHIISPLTS
-153 DTHTITTLIPGL
+153 DTHTITTLLPGL

-170 PQRGSR
+170 PHRGSR
-176 ADRAMELA
+176 PDRAMELA

-203 GIPENMILPVAQ
+203 GIPENMIPTVAQ
-215 TLGRHRLSV
+215 LLGRHRLSV
-224 IGVGTEKG
+224 IGVGTVKG

-238 NTGFLKNSKGG
+238 NSGFLKNSKGG
-249 IVMSRLDTSRLQ
+249 IVMSRLDTSHLQ
-261 ALAQQKGGTFQILR
+261 VLAQQKGGTFQILR
-275 NDDQDLERV
+275 NDDQDLEIV

-297 ETEKQGDI
+297 ETEKKGDI

-342 FLMSE
+342 FVISE
-347 RVYAFDWKDLW
+347 SAYAFEWKDLW
-358 NNKDQQGQQ
+358 KNKDQQGQQ

-377 AQVFENSEW
+377 AQVFENPEW
-386 KGLSHFRSGNHEN
+386 KGLSHFRSGNLEN

-450 DLLIKLLE
+450 DLLKKLLE
-458 EQEMQQQNQE
+458 EQEKQKQQNQE
-468 QDGSGEDQQKSE
+468 KDGSGEDQQKTE
-480 NQLSENQSES
+480 NQQSES
-490 SEENQSSTQSG
+490 RTERSEESPSSAESG

-506 QNMKKSEQSESEQ
+506 QNMENSGQSEQ

-528 EISDAQSD
+528 EISEAQSD
-536 ERGQENTDEAL
+536 KQEQENTNET
-547 SAEDNSKE
+547 SVAEENNQQEDQDSKE
-555 EDDDSKQK
+555 Q

-573 ELTENNRQEQEL
+573 ELTEDNPQEQEL

-615 KTEKELW
+615 KTEKESW

>member
-29 HQRWKKRTDWSG
+29 HQRWKERTDWSG

-57 VRGTWVPWMLSL
+57 IRGTWIPWMLSL
-69 MLFLVLTAI
+69 MLILALTAM

-83 EKRSVPVI
+83 EKRSVPVL

-124 RDLLKRIDEG
+124 RDLLNRIDEG

-153 DTHTITTLIPGL
+153 DTHTITTLLPGL

-170 PQRGSR
+170 PHRGSR
-176 ADRAMELA
+176 PDRAMELA
-184 VKLLDGHSANPG
+184 VKLLDGYSANPG

-203 GIPENMILPVAQ
+203 GIPENMIPTVAQ
-215 TLGRHRLSV
+215 LLGRHRLSV
-224 IGVGTEKG
+224 IGVGTVKG

-238 NTGFLKNSKGG
+238 NSGFLKNSKGG

-261 ALAQQKGGTFQILR
+261 VLAQQKGGTFQILR
-275 NDDQDLERV
+275 NDDQDLEIV

-297 ETEKQGDI
+297 ETEKKGDI

-342 FLMSE
+342 FVISE
-347 RVYAFDWKDLW
+347 SAYAFEWKDLW
-358 NNKDQQGQQ
+358 KNIDQQGQQ

-377 AQVFENSEW
+377 AQVFENPEW
-386 KGLSHFRSGNHEN
+386 KGLSYFRSGNLEN

-450 DLLIKLLE
+450 DLLKKLLE
-458 EQEMQQQNQE
+458 EQEKQKQQNQE
-468 QDGSGEDQQKSE
+468 KDGSGEDQQKTE
-480 NQLSENQSES
+480 NQQSES
-490 SEENQSSTQSG
+490 RTERSEEDPSSAESG

-506 QNMKKSEQSESEQ
+506 QNMENSGQSEQ

-528 EISDAQSD
+528 EISEAQSD
-536 ERGQENTDEAL
+536 KQEQENTNET
-547 SAEDNSKE
+547 SVAEENNQQEDQDSKE
-555 EDDDSKQK
+555 Q

-573 ELTENNRQEQEL
+573 ELTEDNPQEQEL

-615 KTEKELW
+615 KTEKESW

>member
-57 VRGTWVPWMLSL
+57 IRRTWIPWMLSL
-69 MLFLVLTAI
+69 MLILVLTAM

-83 EKRSVPVI
+83 EKRSVPVL

-124 RDLLKRIDEG
+124 RDLLNRIDEG

-153 DTHTITTLIPGL
+153 DTHTITTLLPGL

-170 PQRGSR
+170 PHRGSR
-176 ADRAMELA
+176 PDRAMELA

-203 GIPENMILPVAQ
+203 GIPENMIPTVAQ
-215 TLGRHRLSV
+215 LLGRHRLSV
-224 IGVGTEKG
+224 IGVGTVKG

-238 NTGFLKNSKGG
+238 NSGFLKNSKGG
-249 IVMSRLDTSRLQ
+249 IVMSRLDTSPLQ
-261 ALAQQKGGTFQILR
+261 VLAQQKGGTFQILR
-275 NDDQDLERV
+275 NDDQDLEIV
-284 LNQPILMNEYLED
+284 LNQPILMNEYFED

-342 FLMSE
+342 FVISE
-347 RVYAFDWKDLW
+347 SAYAFEWKDLW
-358 NNKDQQGQQ
+358 KNKDQQGQQ
-367 YFIEGLHSEA
+367 YFIEGSHSEA
-377 AQVFENSEW
+377 AQVFENPEW
-386 KGLSHFRSGNHEN
+386 KGLSHFRSGNLEN

-450 DLLIKLLE
+450 DLLKKLLE
-458 EQEMQQQNQE
+458 EQEKQKQQNQE
-468 QDGSGEDQQKSE
+468 NDGSGEDQQKTE
-480 NQLSENQSES
+480 NQQSES
-490 SEENQSSTQSG
+490 RTERSEENPSSAESG

-506 QNMKKSEQSESEQ
+506 QNMENSEQTEQ

-528 EISDAQSD
+528 EISEAQSD
-536 ERGQENTDEAL
+536 KQEQENTDEA
-547 SAEDNSKE
+547 SVAEENNQEGE
-555 EDDDSKQK
+555 EDSKQQ

-573 ELTENNRQEQEL
+573 ELTEDNPQEQEL

-615 KTEKELW
+615 KTEKESW

>member
-57 VRGTWVPWMLSL
+57 IRRTWIPWMLSL
-69 MLFLVLTAI
+69 MLILVLTAM

-83 EKRSVPVI
+83 EKRSVPVL

-124 RDLLKRIDEG
+124 RDLLNRIDEG

-153 DTHTITTLIPGL
+153 DTHTITTLLPGL

-170 PQRGSR
+170 PHRGSR
-176 ADRAMELA
+176 PDRAMELA

-203 GIPENMILPVAQ
+203 GIPENMIPTVAQ
-215 TLGRHRLSV
+215 LLGRHRLSV
-224 IGVGTEKG
+224 IGVGTVKG

-238 NTGFLKNSKGG
+238 NSGFLKNSKGG

-275 NDDQDLERV
+275 NDDQDLEIV

-342 FLMSE
+342 FVISE
-347 RVYAFDWKDLW
+347 SAYAFEWKDLW
-358 NNKDQQGQQ
+358 KNKDQQGQQ
-367 YFIEGLHSEA
+367 YFIEGSHSEA
-377 AQVFENSEW
+377 AQVFENPEW
-386 KGLSHFRSGNHEN
+386 KGLSHFRSGNLEN

-450 DLLIKLLE
+450 DLLKKLLE
-458 EQEMQQQNQE
+458 EQEKQKQQNQE
-468 QDGSGEDQQKSE
+468 KDGSGEDQQKTE
-480 NQLSENQSES
+480 DQQSES
-490 SEENQSSTQSG
+490 RTERSEESPSSAESG

-506 QNMKKSEQSESEQ
+506 QNMENSGQSEQ

-528 EISDAQSD
+528 EISEAQSD
-536 ERGQENTDEAL
+536 KQEQENTDEA
-547 SAEDNSKE
+547 SVAEENNQEGE
-555 EDDDSKQK
+555 EDSKQQ

-573 ELTENNRQEQEL
+573 ELTEDNPQEQEL

-615 KTEKELW
+615 KTEKESW